1 MEDIEIARNTKL
13 EHITKI
19 ADSLNLQ
26 EEDLELYGKYKA
38 KISPDVYKRLK
49 DKKNGKLVLVT
60 AINPTP
66 LGEGK
71 TTMAIGLADGLRKIG
86 KNAVLALREPSLGPV
101 FGIKGGATGGGHSQ
115 IAPME
120 DINLHFTGDIHAIT
134 SANNLLSSMID
145 NHIYFGNELEFDRV
159 VWKRCVDLNDRQL
172 RVVETGLSKE
182 KNVVPRTDGF
192 DISVASEIMAIFCL
206 ATDIND
212 LKRRLGNIIV
222 GYTKENKPITAR
234 DLKADGAMTVLLKDA
249 INPNL
254 VQSLEHTPAIVHGG
268 PFANIAH
275 GCNSVIATKLA
286 LKLGDYVITEA
297 GFGADLGAE
306 KFLDIK
312 CRKADLK
319 PDAVVCVATIKALK
333 YHGGMPK
340 ENIKEESI
348 EYLARG
354 FENLER
360 HVDNLKN
367 RYGLNVIVGINKYTH
382 DTQKEIDFLQ
392 EKLNEKGISLSLIES
407 WEKGGEGATDLA
419 EKIVELVEKPY
430 NFTYAYEL
438 NESIK
443 DKIKKVAT
451 KVYGAQDVE
460 YSEKA
465 LEKIKEIEDLGY
477 GNFPVCIAKTQY
489 SFSDDATN
497 LECKEPFN
505 IHVQDIALRTGAEFI
520 VALTGKIFTMPG
532 LPKVPS
538 AEKIDLDENGNIVGI
553 F

>member
-13 EHITKI
+13 DKISKI
-19 ADSLNLQ
+19 AENIGID
-26 EEDLELYGKYKA
+26 EEELEQYGKYKA
-38 KISPDVYKRLK
+38 KISNKTYKRLEN
-49 DKKNGKLVLVT
+49 KKNGKLILVT

-134 SANNLLSSMID
+134 SANNLLSAMID
-145 NHIYFGNELEFDRV
+145 NHIYFGNELGFDRV

-172 RVVETGLSKE
+172 RKVNTGLSEE
-182 KNVVPRTDGF
+182 KNIVPRMDGF

-206 ATDIND
+206 ATDIQD
-212 LKRRLGNIIV
+212 LKRRIGNIIV
-222 GYTKENKPITAR
+222 GYTKDNKPITAR
-234 DLKADGAMTVLLKDA
+234 DLKAEGAMTVLLKDA
-249 INPNL
+249 IQPNL
-254 VQSLEHTPAIVHGG
+254 VQSLEKTPAIVHGG

-286 LKLGDYVITEA
+286 LKLGDYVVTEA

-312 CRKADLK
+312 CRKANLK
-319 PDAVVCVATIKALK
+319 PDAVVCVATMKALK

-340 ENIKEESI
+340 EELNQESI
-348 EYLARG
+348 EYLAKG

-367 RYGLNVIVGINKYTH
+367 CYGLNVIVAINKFTH
-382 DTQKEIDFLQ
+382 DTNDEIEYLKKKLQ
-392 EKLNEKGISLSLIES
+392 EKGIELSLVES

-419 EKIVELVEKPY
+419 EKVAKLAEEPENFQFAYDVE
-430 NFTYAYEL
+430 
-438 NESIK
+438 ESIE
-443 DKIKKVAT
+443 DKIKAVAT

-460 YSEKA
+460 YTEEAKKHI
-465 LEKIKEIEDLGY
+465 EEIEKLGY
-477 GNFPVCIAKTQY
+477 SNLPVCIAKTQY
-489 SFSDDATN
+489 SLSDDPKK
-497 LECKEPFN
+497 LECKDSFN
-505 IHVQDIALRTGAEFI
+505 IHVQDVVLRAGAEFI
-520 VALTGKIFTMPG
+520 VVLTGKIMTMPG

-538 AEKIDLDENGNIVGI
+538 AEKINLDEDENIVGI

>member
-1 MEDIEIARNTKL
+1 MEDIEIARNTELKP
-13 EHITKI
+13 ITQI
-19 ADSLNLQ
+19 AQSVNIQ
-26 EEDLELYGKYKA
+26 EDDLEQYGKYKA
-38 KISPDVYKRLK
+38 KISPKVYERLK
-49 DKKNGKLVLVT
+49 NKKNGKLILVT

-145 NHIYFGNELEFDRV
+145 NHIYFGNELGFDRV

-172 RVVETGLSKE
+172 RQVNTGLSKE
-182 KNVVPRTDGF
+182 KNVVPRMDGF

-286 LKLGDYVITEA
+286 LKLGDYVVTEA

-312 CRKADLK
+312 CRKADIK

-340 ENIKEESI
+340 ENIKEESL
-348 EYLARG
+348 EYLERG
-354 FENLER
+354 FANLER
-360 HVDNLKN
+360 HVENLKD

-382 DTQKEIDFLQ
+382 DTEKEINFLKEKLQ
-392 EKLNEKGISLSLIES
+392 EKGIELSLIES
-407 WEKGGEGATDLA
+407 WEKGGQGAKDLA
-419 EKIVELVEKPY
+419 EKVAKLVEKPS

-438 NESIK
+438 EEPIIE
-443 DKIKKVAT
+443 KIKAVAT

-460 YSEKA
+460 FSEEA
-465 LEKIKEIEDLGY
+465 LNKIKEIEQLGY
-477 GNFPVCIAKTQY
+477 SNLPVCIAKTQY
-489 SFSDDATN
+489 SFSDDAKN

-505 IHVQDIALRTGAEFI
+505 IHVQNVALRTGAEFI
-520 VALTGKIFTMPG
+520 VVLTGKIVTMPG